1 MAGSYDT
8 AGLEKNLN
16 SIISDGSTP
25 EHGTDI
31 NYSSAINPVVATGA
45 GVSSRNWRDD
55 LPRLEPLILPL
66 LPCGAGAELKG
77 PIDPMTGYGLKGWT
91 AKRFTVPEIL
101 AMNGKV
107 ICAGT
112 RTGAGLLAFDV
123 DGGSAVE
130 LLLEHGCD
138 PQKAETWQIHRNTD
152 HLRLKLLWQLSE
164 EQQAALGAE
173 VIAAAPTA
181 KPADGKKGEA
191 LELFHSPKKQVVV
204 LGEHRVSGGHYF
216 WPEGHGPEALS
227 LIPEAWWSL
236 ALKIAREETEDGTK
250 TPAAPKRSS
259 PKGEWIAINPCPIC
273 GRNTTGW
280 CTRRPANGAINCRH
294 GNSFSPVL
302 AHGVLKRG
310 QVVMGTD
317 GVAYAFCQEKWQS
330 DGQTVSNFVVHKERA
345 QPPAEHPQDRQE
357 ATPLFEPPASLGE
370 LFNALPD
377 GWVTSREGPRL
388 SPLSPGLLARNLEQL
403 GEWLRFNELALKAE
417 VLTTR
422 GWQVVQDEHLND
434 AMVQLSQNGWT
445 IAQELVDKAVNYVA
459 RQRSIHPVREY
470 LLSLESRTDLEPFD
484 LDEVAPRFFK
494 TTNPLHIAMWRKWLI
509 GAAARALD
517 PGCQMDYVLVL
528 HSASQGMK
536 KSSAFGVLGNGY
548 HTSSVPDNDKDFILN
563 LHSHWLFELAELD
576 HVTSKRASGHLKNLI
591 TTRQDSFRVPYGRTT
606 QKRPRQSVFCGT
618 VNRAE
623 FLKDETG
630 NRRYWVVPLEAEVDL
645 PALEKARDAIWL
657 GAVRAHRAGE
667 LPMLSREQEQASEG
681 QNASHL
687 AVDPWADH
695 VEALLKGSPTGRPVR
710 VPDVLSHL
718 HIPLERHTREAA
730 RRVCAIAEGLGWV
743 HDRRTVKGQKLQGL
757 WPPSEQVV
765 ASGTPSTGHPRT
777 PQDTPRGVQAN
788 ASDASASQLQDTPDT
803 PFSPKV
809 QKGDMNPPEGGA
821 ETTPAKRP
829 SPMFEEMGCL
839 GCPPQQ
845 SNCNHTLFGV
855 SGGVSVGCPG
865 VSSGV
870 SLEENKRSTR
880 KPPITEEELERA
892 FQAAI
897 ASGNL
902 RKFLPD
908 EKGHPP
914 LATTEVDPE
923 TTCHRRPP
931 EAEPLQ
937 TEQETHPL
945 VDPEEEKRG
954 ELDSHLPRPVAT
966 AITMDERAFHEALV
980 RIHDEAPDP
989 EIGKMRMAYLA
1000 ANTGRWWLATGEQ
1013 CLKTMESFRYYES
1026 APWTTGIS

>member
-1 MAGSYDT
+1 MLLINDGTVCAEPS
-8 AGLEKNLN
+8 
-16 SIISDGSTP
+16 SDGGQIHDSSDSTALSDSTP
-25 EHGTDI
+25 VT
-31 NYSSAINPVVATGA
+31 AT
-45 GVSSRNWRDD
+45 GVSSSASNWRNH
-55 LPRLEPLILPL
+55 LPRLEPLNLPL
-66 LPCGAGAELKG
+66 LPCGAGEELKG
-77 PIDPMTGYGLKGWT
+77 PVDPKTGYGLKGWPE
-91 AKRFTVPEIL
+91 KRFTAPQIID
-101 AMNGKV
+101 MNGKV

-112 RTGAGLLAFDV
+112 RTGEGLLAFDV

-138 PQKAETWQIHRNTD
+138 PEQAATWQVHRDTD
-152 HLRLKLLWQLSE
+152 PLRFKVLWQLSP
-164 EQQAALGAE
+164 EQQAELGDE
-173 VIAAAPTA
+173 VIKAAHTA

-191 LELFHSPKKQVVV
+191 LELFHSPGKQVVV

-216 WPEGHGPEALS
+216 WKEGHGPEALS
-227 LIPEAWWSL
+227 LIPEAWWAL
-236 ALKIAREETEDGTK
+236 ALKLAREEIEDCT
-250 TPAAPKRSS
+250 TPATATPKSS
-259 PKGEWIAINPCPIC
+259 SQKGEWIAINPCPIC
-273 GRNTTGW
+273 GRDTTRW
-280 CTRRPANGAINCRH
+280 CSTRKDNGAINCRH

-302 AHGVLKRG
+302 AHGVLIQG
-310 QVVMGTD
+310 QVVRGTD
-317 GVAYAFCQEKWQS
+317 GIDYAFCSNKRQRDGHVYSTFKVHQE
-330 DGQTVSNFVVHKERA
+330 RP

-377 GWVTSREGPRL
+377 GWVTSREGQRL

-417 VLTTR
+417 VRTTR

-618 VNRAE
+618 VNKAE

-645 PALEKARDAIWL
+645 EGLEKARDAIWL

-687 AVDPWADH
+687 AVDPWADL

-757 WPPSEQVV
+757 WPPTEQVV
-765 ASGTPSTGHPRT
+765 LAETPSTGHPRT

-803 PFSPKV
+803 PFSSKV
-809 QKGDMNPPEGGA
+809 QKGDMNTPEGGS

-829 SPMFEEMGCL
+829 SPMFEKMGCL

-845 SNCNHTLFGV
+845 SDCDPTLFGV

-870 SLEENKRSTR
+870 SLAEGQGSEGNSSHGAP
-880 KPPITEEELERA
+880 KPPHHTRRLPVTWSEVEEELEEALACGGR
-892 FQAAI
+892 F
-897 ASGNL
+897 L
-902 RKFLPD
+902 RQPA
-908 EKGHPP
+908 GHLCEGTFAEVGQKPP
-914 LATTEVDPE
+914 ANTPTL
-923 TTCHRRPP
+923 TC
-931 EAEPLQ
+931 LGG
-937 TEQETHPL
+937 
-945 VDPEEEKRG
+945 VSEEER
-954 ELDSHLPRPVAT
+954 H
-966 AITMDERAFHEALV
+966 
-980 RIHDEAPDP
+980 PD
-989 EIGKMRMAYLA
+989 
-1000 ANTGRWWLATGEQ
+1000 WW
-1013 CLKTMESFRYYES
+1013 YW
-1026 APWTTGIS
+1026 P